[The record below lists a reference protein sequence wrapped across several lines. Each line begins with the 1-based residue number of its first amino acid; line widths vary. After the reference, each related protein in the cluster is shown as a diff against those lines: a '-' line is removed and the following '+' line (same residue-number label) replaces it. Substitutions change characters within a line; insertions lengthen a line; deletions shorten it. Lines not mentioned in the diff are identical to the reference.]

1 MGAKGVEIGVVKS
14 PSGSNFTVFWNSST
28 GEVHVNR
35 ESAGL
40 ASSSGEAMRK
50 ADYYA
55 TTGRKMS

>member
-14 PSGSNFTVFWNSST
+14 PAGSQFTVFWNSST
-28 GEVHVNR
+28 GEVHVHS
-35 ESAGL
+35 ESAGF

-55 TTGRKMS
+55 TTGRRMN